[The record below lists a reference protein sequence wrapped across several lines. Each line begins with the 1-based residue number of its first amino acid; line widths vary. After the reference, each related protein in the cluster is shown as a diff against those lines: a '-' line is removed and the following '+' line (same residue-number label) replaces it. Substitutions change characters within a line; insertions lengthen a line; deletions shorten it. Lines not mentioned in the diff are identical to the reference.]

1 MRSADLRLAVLGR
14 NDKYEL
20 ADEVTGKCHFPEMS
34 QGLGVLLRSKAKCQ
48 GGDPK
53 VGPPAGH
60 TLA

>member
-1 MRSADLRLAVLGR
+1 MRGADLRLAVLGR

-34 QGLGVLLRSKAKCQ
+34 RGLRSKAKCQ
-48 GGDPK
+48 GRDQK

-60 TLA
+60 RLA